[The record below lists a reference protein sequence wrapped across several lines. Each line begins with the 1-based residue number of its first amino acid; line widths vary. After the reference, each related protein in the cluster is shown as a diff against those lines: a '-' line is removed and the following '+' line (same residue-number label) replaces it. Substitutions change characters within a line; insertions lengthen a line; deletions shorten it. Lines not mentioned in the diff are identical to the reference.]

1 MVKPGKWL
9 KSFLDLGRKSDSI
22 HDDDH
27 DLGKVAN
34 NPKLSHPHISD
45 EIKPPPR
52 SRWQY
57 RYWAFGLWPKPRAQ
71 TPLQS
76 SSAAT
81 DGSSDQ
87 EKHAIA
93 VAAAATSIAAEA
105 AFTAARAASAVV
117 SLTSNGHGRQG
128 PRMSGRAPARKTSLA
143 NVRYQAAV
151 RIQTAFRGYLVH
163 HLNDCTKIDV
173 NSLCSD

>member
-9 KSFLDLGRKSDSI
+9 KSFLDLGRKSDHIHI
-22 HDDDH
+22 HDDD
-27 DLGKVAN
+27 DAEKLAN
-34 NPKLSHPHISD
+34 NPKLSHLHSSSD

-52 SRWQY
+52 RRSY
-57 RYWAFGLWPKPRAQ
+57 RYWAFGLWLKPRH
-71 TPLQS
+71 QS
-76 SSAAT
+76 SASASAA

-87 EKHAIA
+87 EKHSIA

-117 SLTSNGHGRQG
+117 SLTSNSHGQS
-128 PRMSGRAPARKTSLA
+128 RMSGRALARKTSLV

-151 RIQTAFRGYLVH
+151 RIQTAFRGYLVYIC
-163 HLNDCTKIDV
+163 NYRPA
-173 NSLCSD
+173 SGF